1 MNHPTIQKDTGAW
14 IAFTWISFF
23 ISIAA
28 LMLGI
33 YHAPVD
39 IWVKSFL
46 AVAALFA
53 VGSTFSLA
61 KTIRDNSEAG
71 KMLNR
76 YADAK
81 TEQIISN
88 YEFTSAPRNG

>member
-28 LMLGI
+28 LILGI

-53 VGSTFSLA
+53 VGSTFTLA

-88 YEFTSAPRNG
+88 YEFSSAPRNV